1 MATLELMHKH
11 ITKDP
16 FVQGGRAVI
25 VGTRIPVS
33 DIVYWYKQGKD
44 VHEILEFYPHLTL
57 AQIHDALA
65 YYYDQQNEIDK
76 EIKTYQ
82 EG

>member
-1 MATLELMHKH
+1 MTTLELLHQH
-11 ITKDP
+11 ITKDSR
-16 FVQGGRAVI
+16 VQGGRAVI
-25 VGTRIPVS
+25 VGSRISVS

-65 YYYDQQNEIDK
+65 YYYDHQTEIDEEITTSQK
-76 EIKTYQ
+76 E
-82 EG
+82 